1 MENISAYLDFYLNSL
16 AQAVKS
22 YIMDTNDFLNKLL
35 SLPKLPDIIL
45 CTVDV
50 VGVYLNIPH
59 KKGLSTLRKW
69 LDNQMEKYIS
79 SGTLCTLAEAVLK
92 NSIFKFGEKTLK
104 QKNGTAIGT
113 KFAPPSSRI

>member
-35 SLPKLPDIIL
+35 SLPKSPDNIIL

-59 KKGLSTLRKW
+59 KKGLPALRK
-69 LDNQMEKYIS
+69 
-79 SGTLCTLAEAVLK
+79 
-92 NSIFKFGEKTLK
+92 
-104 QKNGTAIGT
+104 
-113 KFAPPSSRI
+113 

>member
-22 YIMDTNDFLNKLL
+22 YIMDTNDFLNKFL
-35 SLPKLPDIIL
+35 SLPKSPDIIL

-59 KKGLSTLRKW
+59 KKGLSTLRK
-69 LDNQMEKYIS
+69 
-79 SGTLCTLAEAVLK
+79 
-92 NSIFKFGEKTLK
+92 
-104 QKNGTAIGT
+104 
-113 KFAPPSSRI
+113 

>member
-35 SLPKLPDIIL
+35 SLPKSPDIIL

-79 SGTLCTLAEAVLK
+79 SSTLCTLAEAVLK
-92 NSIFKFGEKTLK
+92 NNIFKFGEKTLK
-104 QKNGTAIGT
+104 QKNGTAIWT
-113 KFAPPSSRI
+113 KFAPP